1 MLIELY
7 HKFADNKLV
16 LSLLLIATVILL
28 RFLLTLLFKKSGWA
42 RQDVRRRIHMVHNF
56 SNLLMVISLFAIW
69 VSELRDFALSIAA
82 FSVAIVIA
90 LRDVVACLVGG
101 LYQASMRSFTI
112 GDWVR
117 IGDQFGEVI
126 DNNWL
131 STTLLE
137 IDPHGLGNGY
147 TGTTLYVPNNVFFTQ
162 PVKNLNFMRRYIEH
176 TFAIVRE
183 NKGENPFAIKPYITE
198 RVLEHCESFKDVAER
213 YCKLIESRMG
223 VDLAGTEPKIKFS
236 TSELGH
242 DVLTITLFCPREEAT
257 NIEQKVTE
265 DFYQFW
271 YGAKAGPTGGASEP
285 VEEPV

>member
-1 MLIELY
+1 MNTEVLHQFLE
-7 HKFADNKLV
+7 NKLAW
-16 LSLLLIATVILL
+16 SLLLVALVSLFRYLL
-28 RFLLTLLFKKSGWA
+28 VALFRRSSWQ
-42 RQDVRRRIHMVHNF
+42 RQDIRRRVHMVHNF
-56 SNLLMVISLFAIW
+56 SNLIIVIGLFAIW

-101 LYQASMRSFTI
+101 IYQASMRSFTI

-176 TFAIVRE
+176 TFSIVRE
-183 NKGENPFAIKPYITE
+183 SKGKNPFDIKAFITE

-213 YCKLIESRMG
+213 YCKLIENRMG
-223 VDLAGTEPKIKFS
+223 VDLAGTEPKIKIS

-257 NIEQKVTE
+257 DIEQKVTE
-265 DFYQFW
+265 DYYRFW
-271 YGAKAGPTGGASEP
+271 YGESEQAASTAT
-285 VEEPV
+285 

>member
-1 MLIELY
+1 MNTEVLRQFLE
-7 HKFADNKLV
+7 NKLAW
-16 LSLLLIATVILL
+16 SLLLIAAVLL
-28 RFLLTLLFKKSGWA
+28 CRYLLVVLFRRSSWQ
-42 RQDVRRRIHMVHNF
+42 RQDIRRRVHMVHNF
-56 SNLLMVISLFAIW
+56 ANLIIVIGLFAIW

-101 LYQASMRSFTI
+101 IYQASMRSFTI

-162 PVKNLNFMRRYIEH
+162 PVRNLNFMRRYIEH
-176 TFAIVRE
+176 SFSIVRE
-183 NKGENPFAIKPYITE
+183 SKGKNPFDIKPFITE
-198 RVLEHCESFKDVAER
+198 RVLEHCESFKEVAER

-223 VDLAGTEPKIKFS
+223 VDLAGTEPKIKVS

-242 DVLTITLFCPREEAT
+242 DVLTITLFCPREDASE
-257 NIEQKVTE
+257 IEQKVTE
-265 DFYQFW
+265 DYYRFW
-271 YGAKAGPTGGASEP
+271 YGDADRSLESADQSNAG
-285 VEEPV
+285 